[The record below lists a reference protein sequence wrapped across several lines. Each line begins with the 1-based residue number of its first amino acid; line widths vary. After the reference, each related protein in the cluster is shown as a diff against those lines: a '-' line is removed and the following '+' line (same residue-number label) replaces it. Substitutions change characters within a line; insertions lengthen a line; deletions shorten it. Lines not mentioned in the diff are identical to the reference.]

1 VLGIGAL
8 YTYFTNMTTWSMG
21 ANRAVAEA
29 ASDGELPPF
38 LGREDPRRGTPVIA
52 FLITG
57 VISTVVLLIA
67 AVFINTQDSLYY
79 AIFAASSVVFLL
91 PYLLMFPAAIVLRI
105 KDPVRPRPYRVP
117 GGTKVVGAL
126 AAVATFVIAA
136 TALFFMWPEIPHRP
150 DDWSYTGPLLGI
162 VAGALIIGEVP
173 IWRGV
178 RRVRPAQ
185 PPKAPSP
192 PASALPSAP

>member
-1 VLGIGAL
+1 MPTGP
-8 YTYFTNMTTWSMG
+8 W
-21 ANRAVAEA
+21 
-29 ASDGELPPF
+29 
-38 LGREDPRRGTPVIA
+38 PRRPLTASCRRSSPVRIRVAGTPVVA

-57 VISTVVLLIA
+57 AISTVVLLIA
-67 AVFINTQDSLYY
+67 AVFIKSQDSLYY

-91 PYLLMFPAAIVLRI
+91 PYLLMFPAAVVLRI
-105 KDPVRPRPYRVP
+105 KDPDTMRPFRIP
-117 GGTKVVGAL
+117 GGTKVVAAL

-150 DDWSYTGPLLGI
+150 ADWSYTGPLLGI
-162 VAGALIIGEVP
+162 VAGALIIGEAL
-173 IWRGV
+173 IWRGMHSA
-178 RRVRPAQ
+178 RPAKPPKAQ

>member
-1 VLGIGAL
+1 
-8 YTYFTNMTTWSMG
+8 MTTWSMG

-29 ASDGELPPF
+29 ATDGELPSF
-38 LGREDPRRGTPVIA
+38 LAREDPRRGTPVVA

-57 VISTVVLLIA
+57 AISTVVLLIA
-67 AVFINTQDSLYY
+67 AVFIKSQDSLYY

-91 PYLLMFPAAIVLRI
+91 PYLLMFPAAVVLRI
-105 KDPVRPRPYRVP
+105 KDPDTVRPFRIP
-117 GGTKVVGAL
+117 GGTKVVAAL

-150 DDWSYTGPLLGI
+150 ADWSYTGPLLGI
-162 VAGALIIGEVP
+162 VAGALIIGEAL
-173 IWRGV
+173 IWRGMHSA
-178 RRVRPAQ
+178 RPAK
-185 PPKAPSP
+185 PPKTQAPKTPSP